1 MKKLVVRYNRA
12 YVQPYPSPSNSQ
24 HTKAQSQMKL
34 SDEQLTE
41 FMWKSS
47 LKSFPAILDALRY
60 LDGKWVQE
68 EAEYDVF
75 DEAMGDNPPDGIK
88 IRVPQIRGIP
98 ANALLAFVVHAQAFD
113 LIRRRRKTMAA
124 HNGRPEEIM
133 VFYELTPSGSYVV
146 KVLEILTDIT
156 KQV

>member
-1 MKKLVVRYNRA
+1 
-12 YVQPYPSPSNSQ
+12 
-24 HTKAQSQMKL
+24 MKL

-75 DEAMGDNPPDGIK
+75 DEAMGDNPTDGIK
-88 IRVPQIRGIP
+88 IRAPQIRGIP

-113 LIRRRRKTMAA
+113 LIRRKPKTMAA
-124 HNGRPEEIM
+124 HHGGPEEIIA
-133 VFYELTPSGSYVV
+133 FYELTPSGSYVV
-146 KVLEILTDIT
+146 KVLEILTDLT
-156 KQV
+156 NRME